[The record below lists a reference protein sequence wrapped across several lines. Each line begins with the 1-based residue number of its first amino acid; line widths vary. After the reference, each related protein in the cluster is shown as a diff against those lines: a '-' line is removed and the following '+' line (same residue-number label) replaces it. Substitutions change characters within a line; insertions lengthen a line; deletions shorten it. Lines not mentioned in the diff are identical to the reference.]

1 MSKINSRYRYH
12 EKRNT
17 KLETIRVLIPFLEL
31 NYVLYAQL
39 WKVWNQ
45 LCARSPRR
53 VEACTFS
60 VPSQRRGSRRRER
73 VRRRPPSARLRR
85 QNNNTP
91 SASALHR
98 TQHQRP
104 TATMSSQLCRVLP
117 TSLRLPLASAPVR
130 LKQLH
135 KGRRLKHLGVSPSVL
150 QTFLLVYNLKKSG
163 QIIQNFLHNLHL
175 YSCRTDRN
183 NIFIISNNSF
193 YF

>member
-1 MSKINSRYRYH
+1 MAKINSRYH
-12 EKRNT
+12 EKKIRNW
-17 KLETIRVLIPFLEL
+17 KTIRVFIPFLVL

-60 VPSQRRGSRRRER
+60 VPSQRRENRRRER

-104 TATMSSQLCRVLP
+104 TATP
-117 TSLRLPLASAPVR
+117 LRLPLASAPVR

-135 KGRRLKHLGVSPSVL
+135 RGRRLKHSGVSPSFL
-150 QTFLLVYNLKKSG
+150 QTFLLVYDLKKSG

-175 YSCRTDRN
+175 YSYRTDRN

-193 YF
+193 YL